1 MSPARRQQVSV
12 KISEIVV
19 AWQWNDGTR
28 CVLCEAADEQ
38 LELRVT
44 KGRRTLRREPV
55 VDVLVALR
63 RTAPVLEIE
72 LSERTER
79 RRSTGVAHDPREDKA
94 ARPSAII

>member
-1 MSPARRQQVSV
+1 V

-55 VDVLVALR
+55 VDVLVALH
-63 RTAPVLEIE
+63 RTAPVLEVE
-72 LSERTER
+72 LSERTQGRADHRVAQDR
-79 RRSTGVAHDPREDKA
+79 REEKPDRPAST
-94 ARPSAII
+94 I

>member
-1 MSPARRQQVSV
+1 VNA

-44 KGRRTLRREPV
+44 NGRRTLRREPV

-63 RTAPVLEIE
+63 RTAPVLEVE
-72 LSERTER
+72 LSEHTHIRAEQRATHE
-79 RRSTGVAHDPREDKA
+79 PREDKP
-94 ARPSAII
+94 ARPASLI